1 MADCYRSED
10 QKVEAFS
17 APLSLLK
24 LAQLKSAEKHM
35 TRSGYYRYCLAK
47 DLGYSEDEAITISRD
62 IRMQKANNAL
72 RKQRLSAPGQRPAT
86 SIPTRITL

>member
-1 MADCYRSED
+1 
-10 QKVEAFS
+10 
-17 APLSLLK
+17 
-24 LAQLKSAEKHM
+24 M

-72 RKQRLSAPGQRPAT
+72 RKQRSKRART
-86 SIPTRITL
+86 TTRH